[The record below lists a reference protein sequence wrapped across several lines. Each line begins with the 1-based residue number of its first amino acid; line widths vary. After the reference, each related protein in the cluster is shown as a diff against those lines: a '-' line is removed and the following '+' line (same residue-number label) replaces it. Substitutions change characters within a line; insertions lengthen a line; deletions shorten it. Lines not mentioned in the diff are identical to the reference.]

1 MNLDH
6 IFMGCAGF
14 GGALF
19 LVQMVLQFLGHDS
32 SDGGISTDH
41 DVSGTAD
48 VSFKLLSFQGLTA
61 FFMMF
66 GLVGLAM
73 HRQSGAAPALSA
85 GVGAAAGLLAV
96 WVIGRL
102 FSGLKKLQS
111 SGTMDVRN
119 AVGQEGEVYLTI
131 PPGGTGQVR
140 VRVQNQLRTM
150 DAATSGG
157 EPIKTGA
164 RVRVVSTSVAG
175 VLMVEKI

>member
-6 IFMGCAGF
+6 LFMGCAAL
-14 GGALF
+14 GGLLF
-19 LVQMVLQFLGHDS
+19 LVQMILQFLGHDA
-32 SDGGISTDH
+32 SDNGMSVHH

-73 HRQSGAAPALSA
+73 LRQSGAAPLLATGVAA
-85 GVGAAAGLLAV
+85 GAGLLAV
-96 WVIGRL
+96 WSIGRL
-102 FSGLKKLQS
+102 LSGLRRLQS
-111 SGTMDVRN
+111 SGTLEIRN
-119 AVGQEGEVYLTI
+119 ALGQEGEVYLTI

-140 VRVQNQLRTM
+140 VRVQNQLRTL
-150 DAATSGG
+150 DAASSATDPVRTG
-157 EPIKTGA
+157 E
-164 RVRVVSTSVAG
+164 RVRVVSVGVSG